1 MNENKIKINYESKI
15 KIIIIKGRGIK
26 QLNNGGASS

>member
-26 QLNNGGASS
+26 